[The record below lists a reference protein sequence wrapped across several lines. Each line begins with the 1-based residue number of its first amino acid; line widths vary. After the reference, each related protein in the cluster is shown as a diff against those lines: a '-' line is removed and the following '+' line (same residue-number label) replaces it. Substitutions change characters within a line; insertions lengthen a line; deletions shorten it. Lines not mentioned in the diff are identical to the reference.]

1 MIDSKGTVHLLTNQT
16 HGPQL
21 HFLDDVTLTWLIP
34 STAVLTKGKFFLM
47 HMKRV
52 FLGYYIDKK
61 SFWKNIDSR
70 THL

>member
-21 HFLDDVTLTWLIP
+21 HFLDDVTFTWLIP

-52 FLGYYIDKK
+52 FLGY
-61 SFWKNIDSR
+61 
-70 THL
+70 